1 MGCSSL
7 KQLPDISKWNT
18 SNVIDMS
25 DLFREC
31 ESLLS
36 LPNIENWNTEKV
48 KNMSYMFYYCIKLSK
63 IPKISLWNTCNLE
76 DISKMFCG
84 CNCLISLPDISK
96 WNFKKLK
103 YSDLTIFNT
112 QDKVSSSFH
121 LERDEEES
129 SSKNLGTQASLNNKI
144 NENNNLFQNSED
156 EYEDFYK

>member
-1 MGCSSL
+1 
-7 KQLPDISKWNT
+7 
-18 SNVIDMS
+18 MS

-96 WNFKKLK
+96 LSLKKLK
-103 YSDLTIFNT
+103 YYDLTIFNT
-112 QDKVSSSFH
+112 EDQISSS
-121 LERDEEES
+121 LQLKNRNEEES
-129 SSKNLGTQASLNNKI
+129 SSINSQTSLNNKI
-144 NENNNLFQNSED
+144 NENNYIFQNSED
-156 EYEDFYK
+156 KYESFYE